1 MTLREYQT
9 TDVEELRPLVNANDA
24 VLHQLPTGG
33 GKTAEDSAII
43 SMITAK
49 HPEFVVWF
57 TVPRNEL
64 LWQASEH
71 FRKWKIPH
79 GLIAAGREES
89 RAFRVQIVS
98 KDTLLRR
105 LHRIKNWPDVLVFD
119 EAHLYYDAQLL
130 IIAEARA
137 RKPGLKVIGQTA
149 TPERLDGRGLGVLIV
164 AGENI
169 GGPYDVIHYGP
180 SIPWL
185 TEREFLVPLR
195 YFAPP
200 PPSGFEKL
208 HWRGTEVV
216 SRDYDAY
223 IEGNKRVIY
232 GSVVEYYRKYGR
244 RENPQAGQ
252 NPNRPALIF
261 TGSVK
266 SARETSAAF
275 CDAGFDFRPIWGE
288 MPKAERNHAFRA
300 MRSEDIDGLVNCDL
314 ATYGVDI
321 PNLEYGASIRFTLSR
336 ALYFQMVGRLLRPY
350 PGKAAAFFMD
360 QANLIRYHNDPRYP
374 GVPLFFVPDVQWNF
388 TGLAKRERNTSAP
401 PMRFCP
407 FRDNEYCTDPAC
419 AGRCKLLPAEEK
431 VVEVV
436 DSPLIERSA
445 PHSISDLPPEEKRG
459 VQDRMGRAADEY
471 LDALQED
478 PPRIAPGPVGELLA
492 IAKELNYQ
500 YGAMWVYEYLTSVI
514 DTQRAAEHG
523 MTLAE
528 YRRRQH
534 VVNVPLLM
542 EIGRQARTKNGR
554 PYARTWAWAKK
565 HELEEQAQAER
576 EEAKEAVG

>member
-9 TDVEELRPLVNANDA
+9 TDVEELRPLVNAHDA

-33 GKTAEDSAII
+33 GKTAEVSAIV
-43 SMITAK
+43 SMIGAK
-49 HPEFVVWF
+49 NPQFIVWF
-57 TVPRNEL
+57 VVPRNEL
-64 LWQASEH
+64 MGQASEH
-71 FRKWKIPH
+71 FRKWKIAH

-105 LHRIKNWPDVLVFD
+105 LHRIKNWPDVLIFD

-137 RKPGLKVIGQTA
+137 RKPGLKVIGLTA
-149 TPERLDGRGLGVLIV
+149 TVERLDGRGLGKLIV
-164 AGENI
+164 DGVNV
-169 GGPYDVIHYGP
+169 GGPYDVLHVGP

-232 GSVVEYYRKYGR
+232 GSVVDYYRKYGR
-244 RENPQAGQ
+244 RENPSEGQ

-266 SARETSAAF
+266 SARETAAAF
-275 CDAGFDFRPIWGE
+275 CDAGFNFRPIWGE

-300 MRSEDIDGLVNCDL
+300 MRAEDIDGIVNCDL
-314 ATYGVDI
+314 FTYGVDI

-336 ALYFQMVGRLLRPY
+336 ALYFQKVGRLLRPY
-350 PGKAAAFFMD
+350 PGKREAFFFD
-360 QANLIRYHNDPRYP
+360 QANLIRYHQDPRYP
-374 GVPLFFVPDVQWNF
+374 DVPLFFVPDVQWNF
-388 TGLAKRERNTSAP
+388 TGLAERERRVSAGP

-431 VVEVV
+431 EIEVV
-436 DSPLIERSA
+436 DAPLVERTA
-445 PHSISDLPPEEKRG
+445 PRTMAELAPEEKRG
-459 VQDRMGRAADEY
+459 VQDRIGRAADAY

-478 PPRIAPGPVGELLA
+478 PPRIAQGPVGDLLA
-492 IAKELNYQ
+492 IADELKRSPL
-500 YGAMWVYEYLTSVI
+500 WVYYYLTSKI
-514 DTQRAAEHG
+514 DEIHAGDHG
-523 MTLAE
+523 MTVKE
-528 YRRRQH
+528 YRRMSH
-534 VVNVPLLM
+534 HVNVSLLFEIARQKGYKRGWIWYKKQEIEEAM
-542 EIGRQARTKNGR
+542 EK
-554 PYARTWAWAKK
+554 
-565 HELEEQAQAER
+565 ER
-576 EEAKEAVG
+576 EAQLVS